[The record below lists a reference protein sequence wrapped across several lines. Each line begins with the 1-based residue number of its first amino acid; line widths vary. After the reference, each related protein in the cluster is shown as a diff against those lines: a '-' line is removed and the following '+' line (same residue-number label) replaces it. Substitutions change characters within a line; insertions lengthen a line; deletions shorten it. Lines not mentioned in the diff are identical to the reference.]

1 MDRKA
6 RMTWLFDQNVWAS
19 FLTLT
24 VPEIV
29 LGVDNLV
36 FIALLAGRLPPARR
50 DAARK
55 IGMVL
60 ALGTR
65 LALLGSIAWLVH
77 LTDTVL
83 AVGAHEFSWRD
94 LVLLAGGGFLLFK
107 GTREI
112 HLRVD
117 GLDADRRSNSRSAG
131 FVGTI
136 VQIMLFDL
144 VFSLDS
150 VITAVGV
157 ADHIGVMVAAIV
169 FSMAMMLMASA
180 AVAGFIERH
189 ESVRMLALSFLI
201 LIGMMLV
208 ADGFGMHIPRG
219 YVYAAMGFSALVE
232 MLNLLAARR
241 RISRT
246 TAKQKLQKDAL
257 AAVKD

>member
-1 MDRKA
+1 MNFLGGIWSCWPEAGSYCLKGRG
-6 RMTWLFDQNVWAS
+6 RSIFAS
-19 FLTLT
+19 T
-24 VPEIV
+24 VSTPI
-29 LGVDNLV
+29 GGAIAVD
-36 FIALLAGRLPPARR
+36 
-50 DAARK
+50 
-55 IGMVL
+55 
-60 ALGTR
+60 
-65 LALLGSIAWLVH
+65 
-77 LTDTVL
+77 
-83 AVGAHEFSWRD
+83 
-94 LVLLAGGGFLLFK
+94 
-107 GTREI
+107 
-112 HLRVD
+112 
-117 GLDADRRSNSRSAG
+117 AG

-246 TAKQKLQKDAL
+246 RAKQKLQKDAL
-257 AAVKD
+257 AARKRLMTTMQPISRQTADCHGTIFPNASSNG

>member
-1 MDRKA
+1 
-6 RMTWLFDQNVWAS
+6 MTWLFDHNVWAS

-24 VPEIV
+24 VLEIV

-36 FIALLAGRLPPARR
+36 FIALLAGRLPLARR

-55 IGMVL
+55 IGMAL

-77 LTDTVL
+77 LTEPVL
-83 AVGAHEFSWRD
+83 AVGDLDFSWRD
-94 LVLLAGGGFLLFK
+94 LVLLAGGAFLLFK

-117 GLDADRRSNSRSAG
+117 GVDTDRRGDSRDAG

-136 VQIMLFDL
+136 VQIVLFDI

-150 VITAVGV
+150 VITAVGI

-169 FSMAMMLMASA
+169 FAMAMMLMASG

-241 RISRT
+241 RTSRT
-246 TAKQKLQKDAL
+246 RAKQKLRKGAL
-257 AAVKD
+257 ADAKD